1 MIDRPRLLFY
11 GASEEARP
19 GGASGQ
25 TVPPQCRTIR
35 RPEWLLGNALV

>member
-25 TVPPQCRTIR
+25 TVPPQCGTIR
-35 RPEWLLGNALV
+35 RPEWRWEIALV